1 LEGESLRKSDGH
13 RLPRALV
20 AVLLAALSAAGCAKA
35 PVVEPPPPPPVNVVV
50 ELRATPDG
58 NPDAAGRAS
67 PLTVRVF
74 QLTEDGAFSKA
85 EFFAL
90 WEQEAATL
98 AATVVGRH
106 ETVLAPGG
114 TAEIRFQLD
123 PKIRVVGVAAAYRD
137 FRKARWRTSAAIPE
151 QPAPGSTIR
160 LQVTADSQAVTA
172 QWQ

>member
-1 LEGESLRKSDGH
+1 MRKSDGH

-35 PVVEPPPPPPVNVVV
+35 PVVEPPPPPVNVVV
-50 ELRATPDG
+50 EMGATPG
-58 NPDAAGRAS
+58 VNPDAAGRAS

-114 TAEIRFQLD
+114 TGEIRFQLD

-160 LQVTADSQAVTA
+160 LQVTADSHAVTA

>member
-1 LEGESLRKSDGH
+1 MRKSVGH
-13 RLPRALV
+13 CLPRELV
-20 AVLLAALSAAGCAKA
+20 AVLLVALSAAGCAEA
-35 PVVEPPPPPPVNVVV
+35 PVVEPPPLPVSVVV
-50 ELRATPDG
+50 ETRATPG
-58 NPDAAGRAS
+58 VNPDVAGRAS

-98 AATVVGRH
+98 AATAAGRH
-106 ETVLAPGG
+106 EMVLAPGG
-114 TAEIRFQLD
+114 TGEVRFQLD
-123 PKIRVVGVAAAYRD
+123 PKVRVVGVAAAYRD
-137 FRKARWRTSAAIPE
+137 FRKARWRTSVAIPE

-160 LQVTADSQAVTA
+160 LEVTADSDAIKA